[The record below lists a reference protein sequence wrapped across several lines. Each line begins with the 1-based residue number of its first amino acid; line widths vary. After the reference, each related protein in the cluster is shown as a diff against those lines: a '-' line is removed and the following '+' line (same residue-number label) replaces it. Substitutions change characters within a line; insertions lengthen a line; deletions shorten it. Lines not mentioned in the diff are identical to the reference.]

1 MAGQQGGDLPHQ
13 AGIDRRGRV
22 GGDDSRLVRDG
33 QPERQ
38 GRTGAESA
46 RAALEK
52 LGQACLGRR
61 AVQAHGLADR
71 ELQQLER

>member
-13 AGIDRRGRV
+13 AGIDRRGRI
-22 GGDDSRLVRDG
+22 GGDDGGLVRGG

-38 GRTGAESA
+38 GRTGAESGH
-46 RAALEK
+46 AALEK
-52 LGQACLGRR
+52 LGQARLGRR

-71 ELQQLER
+71 ELQQLKR

>member
-13 AGIDRRGRV
+13 AGIDGRGRI
-22 GGDDSRLVRDG
+22 GGDDGRLVRDG

-38 GRTGAESA
+38 GRTSAESSH
-46 RAALEK
+46 AALEK
-52 LGQACLGRR
+52 LGQACFRCR

-71 ELQQLER
+71 ELQQLKR